1 MQQLLLI
8 DEVSD
13 DLMYP
18 TLPNISDDEF
28 CYQDI
33 ESELEAY
40 LETELGKFEPM
51 EIVPITVSDINCKWK
66 FSSALQKSIRR
77 GYSEDAVR
85 YAMVFHS
92 LDATAFWVRLVVISY
107 EEIGMGGVMELALT
121 LIAARSSRWRKKVG
135 EVKVLQFIVKML
147 AEAVKD
153 RSCCDYM
160 QVLWYHPR
168 KYREM
173 NALRTAT
180 QEELSG
186 FALSE
191 RNTTSFRTCSAWL
204 LAGTDRFENKQLPLR
219 SGSREK
225 FCNIVEQMKIPAIV
239 KYITIR
245 GMTACRYPMPLVYPF
260 LWQMKEKSLYIN
272 VERTTFPVERYYIGG
287 LPSESWDQY
296 VREGKKSFAYFSK
309 ACEPVNEWFT
319 SKRILGSDARVAAI
333 GAAVFIMD
341 GALLDRRLVFEGAS
355 EIYDLEEK
363 YDYENVGLS
372 LGDGR
377 ELARLIEANS
387 DILRQSRIRV
397 VVGERK

>member
-1 MQQLLLI
+1 MQQLLLL
-8 DEVSD
+8 DEISD
-13 DLMYP
+13 DLMNP
-18 TLPNISDDEF
+18 TFPIMSDDEF

-40 LETELGKFEPM
+40 LEIELDKFETM
-51 EIVPITVSDINCKWK
+51 GIVPITVSDINCKWK
-66 FSSALQKSIRR
+66 YSSALQKSIRR
-77 GYSEDAVR
+77 GYSEDAVK

-92 LDATAFWVRLVVISY
+92 LDSAAFWTRLVVISY
-107 EEIGMGGVMELALT
+107 EEIGLGGVLELALT
-121 LIAARSSRWRKKVG
+121 LIAAKSKVWRKKVG
-135 EVKVLQFIVKML
+135 EVKVLQYIVKML

-153 RSCCDYM
+153 RTCCDYM

-168 KYREM
+168 KYKEM
-173 NALRTAT
+173 NALKTAT
-180 QEELSG
+180 QEELSD

-225 FCNIVEQMKIPAIV
+225 FCAIVSQMKIPGIV
-239 KYITIR
+239 KYISMR
-245 GMTACRYPMPLVYPF
+245 GMTACRYPMSLVYPF
-260 LWQMKEKSLYIN
+260 LWQMKQKSLYIN
-272 VERTTFPVERYYIGG
+272 VERTVFPTGRDYIGG

-309 ACEPVNEWFT
+309 ACEPVNEWLAAKGIT
-319 SKRILGSDARVAAI
+319 SSDARVAAI
-333 GAAVFIMD
+333 GAAVFIME
-341 GALLDRRLVFEGAS
+341 GALLDRRLSFEGAS
-355 EIYDLEEK
+355 EIYELEEK

-372 LGDGR
+372 LDDGR
-377 ELARLIEANS
+377 TLVGMIEANS

-397 VVGERK
+397 VVEERV